1 VSAPSALEEL
11 RASLAEP
18 APPSGLRDVLRAL
31 WHAGRDE
38 WDAAHE
44 IAQKV
49 DNAEGAWVHAH
60 LHRREGDLGN
70 ASYWYS
76 RAGKPR
82 SRLPLHE
89 EWEQIVRAL
98 LG

>member
-1 VSAPSALEEL
+1 VSLDEFKETLSG
-11 RASLAEP
+11 P
-18 APPSGLRDVLRAL
+18 APPPGLRDVLQAL

-38 WDAAHE
+38 WTRAHE
-44 IAQKV
+44 IAQSV
-49 DNAEGAWVHAH
+49 DDAEGAWVHAH

-82 SRLPLHE
+82 SRVPLDE
-89 EWEQIVRAL
+89 EWDEIVSAL
-98 LG
+98 LA

>member
-1 VSAPSALEEL
+1 LSAPSTLEEF
-11 RASLAEP
+11 RASLAGP
-18 APPSGLRDVLRAL
+18 APPAGLRDVLRAL

-49 DNAEGAWVHAH
+49 DNAEGA
-60 LHRREGDLGN
+60 E
-70 ASYWYS
+70 
-76 RAGKPR
+76 
-82 SRLPLHE
+82 E
-89 EWEQIVRAL
+89 EWERIVRAL